1 MALHDL
7 KFSAADTVRA
17 TGVSM
22 GTLQN
27 WLKPGRGIIV
37 GADREIE
44 GGGSQGK
51 HRLFSFHAVMQIATA
66 RALMEAGM
74 ENAPKKAA
82 EAAAH
87 FAHVSGGGAATWDGE
102 RSEAPER
109 FPGVP
114 FHPRHGDTIF
124 VVGKHAATLVAGA
137 NGPTYSQMK
146 DEALSDSFVVI
157 DASRVFDQVCENL
170 GLDARRE
177 LDKIYPN
184 EV

>member
-22 GTLQN
+22 DTLQN
-27 WLKPGRGIIV
+27 WMKRGIVI
-37 GADREIE
+37 GADRKVE

-74 ENAPKKAA
+74 ESAPKKVA

-87 FAHVSGGGAATWDGE
+87 FAHVSGGGTATWDGE
-102 RSEAPER
+102 HSETPER

-114 FHPRHGDTIF
+114 FHHRHGHTIF

-146 DEALSDSFVVI
+146 HEAVSDSFVVI
-157 DASRVFDQVCENL
+157 DASMVFYQVCANL
-170 GLDARRE
+170 DLDPLRE

-184 EV
+184 EA